1 MLLDSRDLETATP
14 TGNSSGASTRPGVWE
29 VWRGARKRVASC
41 WSSACPV
48 RVTVGRSL
56 PVDALRGLCFVIMTV
71 NHFPRNLLGGFS
83 NYVYGPFGFFSSVA
97 GFIFLS
103 GLVSGS
109 AYETYRQKHGF
120 GAMTLRVMHR
130 IRDVYLAQMILYCS
144 LLVAVVFHF
153 HGSSAWVFGKHPLK
167 AILLGVT
174 LLHEPQLLDIL
185 PMYCFFLALV
195 PLVLWLFSSGNVW
208 QVLGGSAALWL
219 VSGLVVQFR
228 NDPGG
233 ITLGAFNPLSYQV
246 LFVFGL
252 AFGARKT
259 RMNWVKPATERIIT
273 VGAIAL
279 AICFLLLRIE
289 YAINPAVEAA
299 LERVRPWFSVHRL
312 GPLRLLSF
320 AAFGVALKWLL
331 GKKDWLHCDNPLFRW
346 LVFLGQHALP
356 VFVWSVL
363 SSYAA
368 LALLPPDASRSV
380 AAIVMMLSV
389 MSLGLPAFVH
399 ATGQSRKRRVR
410 DGAGTETALKR

>member
-1 MLLDSRDLETATP
+1 MLLDSRDLETANP
-14 TGNSSGASTRPGVWE
+14 TGNPSGASTRPGAWE
-29 VWRGARKRVASC
+29 VWRGIRKSVASC
-41 WSSACPV
+41 WLSACPV
-48 RVTVGRSL
+48 RVTAGRSL

-83 NYVYGPFGFFSSVA
+83 NFVYGPVGFFSAVA
-97 GFIFLS
+97 GFVFLS

-120 GAMTLRVMHR
+120 RAMTLRVLRR

-144 LLVAVVFHF
+144 LFAAVAFHF

-195 PLVLWLFSSGNVW
+195 PLALWQFRSGNVW
-208 QVLGGSAALWL
+208 RVLGGSAALWL
-219 VSGLVVQFR
+219 VSGLIVRLR

-233 ITLGAFNPLSYQV
+233 ITFGAFNPLSYQI

-252 AFGARKT
+252 AFGARKI
-259 RMNWVKPATERIIT
+259 RINWVKPATERIIT
-273 VGAIAL
+273 VGAIIL
-279 AICFLLLRIE
+279 AMCFFLLRIE

-299 LERVRPWFSVHRL
+299 LERIRPWFSVRQL
-312 GPLRLLSF
+312 GPLRLLNF
-320 AAFGVALKWLL
+320 AVFGVALKWLL
-331 GKKDWLHCDNPLFRW
+331 EKKDWLHCDNPLFRW

-363 SSYAA
+363 STYAA
-368 LALLPPDASRSV
+368 LTLLPRDASGGV
-380 AAIVMMLSV
+380 AALVMILSL
-389 MSLGLPAFVH
+389 MSLSLPAFVH
-399 ATGQSRKRRVR
+399 ATRQSRKRRAC
-410 DGAGTETALKR
+410 DGTGIEAALKR